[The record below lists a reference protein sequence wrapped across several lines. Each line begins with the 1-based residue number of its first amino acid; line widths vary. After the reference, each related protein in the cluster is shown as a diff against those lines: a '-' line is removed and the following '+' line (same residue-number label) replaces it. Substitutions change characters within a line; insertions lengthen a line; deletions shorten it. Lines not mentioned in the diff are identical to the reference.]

1 MFSVATRC
9 QKDIGS
15 FLKAG
20 EKMERFSIRIAIL
33 LMVAILLFGL
43 SAAAYGV
50 TKVYLLPIQGD
61 IEPGLATFVARGV
74 NLAERNNGIILIEIN
89 TFGGRV
95 DSATEIRDL
104 LIKADVPV
112 IAFVSE
118 RAWSAGALITLS
130 APKVVMAPGSSIG
143 AAEPRPFDEKAV
155 SALKAEFEAT
165 AERTGRNKQVA
176 AAMVDADVVIEDL
189 IAKDKILTL
198 STQDAVEW
206 GMADF
211 IANNRHEVLNRL
223 GYDEY
228 DLIELQPHW
237 AERIARFLTN
247 PTVSSLLLTLGFLGL
262 VVEVTTPGWGV
273 PGTAGVISLILFFGG
288 RFVSGFAGFEEIGLF
303 LLGLILLFIEGFI
316 IPGFGIVGILGIV
329 SVVTSIILV
338 FGDIQVALISLSI
351 ALTVSIIAFAFLW
364 KNIKNTK
371 FWKRLVLSHSESK
384 ELGYRAPSSYEHL
397 LGKRGTAISTLRPAG
412 TIVIEDNRVDVVS
425 EGGFISVN
433 SLVEVVATEGTK
445 VIVREI
451 ED

>member
-1 MFSVATRC
+1 MKHFSVKVT
-9 QKDIGS
+9 IS
-15 FLKAG
+15 
-20 EKMERFSIRIAIL
+20 
-33 LMVAILLFGL
+33 LMVTILLFGL
-43 SAAAYGV
+43 SAAAYGA

-371 FWKRLVLSHSESK
+371 FWKRVVLSHSESK

-397 LGKRGTAISTLRPAG
+397 LGKRGTTISTLRPAG

>member
-1 MFSVATRC
+1 
-9 QKDIGS
+9 
-15 FLKAG
+15 
-20 EKMERFSIRIAIL
+20 MERFSIRIAIL

>member
-20 EKMERFSIRIAIL
+20 EKMKHFSVKVTIS
-33 LMVAILLFGL
+33 LMVTILLFGL
-43 SAAAYGV
+43 SAAAYGA

-118 RAWSAGALITLS
+118 RAWSAGALITLA